1 LIPDLAGSLLYT
13 TGALIGG
20 TGGLA
25 LQITGTVEWFFAGPI
40 VHWAHG
46 HLGRGFASMFG
57 LRLGLPIGGA
67 LIGGLI
73 GASSGSSVAAY
84 VGVSLGV
91 GFGAL
96 TGIIVDIAAL
106 AYDEPAAN
114 VRASR
119 RVPFIAPYA
128 MFMPYDSQRA
138 TAIVGLQG
146 RF

>member
-1 LIPDLAGSLLYT
+1 
-13 TGALIGG
+13 
-20 TGGLA
+20 
-25 LQITGTVEWFFAGPI
+25 
-40 VHWAHG
+40 
-46 HLGRGFASMFG
+46 MFG

-84 VGVSLGV
+84 VGASLGV